1 MYSFPYL
8 EPVCS
13 MSSSNCCFLTC
24 IQNSQEAGQVVWY
37 SHLFKNFP
45 RGSTLWSNDLC
56 IFTRFPRRF
65 WYWPKLKNH
74 NFWTWFSYSWSVSSK
89 FAHIKELIS
98 PACQCRG
105 HGFDLSSGKI
115 PYAVGQLSPCTTTT
129 EPVSCKYWSLHT
141 LEPVKQRSHHNEKP
155 LRSNEE

>member
-24 IQNSQEAGQVVWY
+24 IQNPQEAGQAVWY

-45 RGSTLWSNDLC
+45 QFVVIHTDLC

-74 NFWTWFSYSWSVSSK
+74 NLWTCFSYSQSVSSK
-89 FAHIKELIS
+89 SAHIKELFS
-98 PACQCRG
+98 PACHCRRR
-105 HGFDLSSGKI
+105 GFDRSSGKI
-115 PYAVGQLSPCTTTT
+115 PYSVGQLRACTTAT
-129 EPVSCKYWSLHT
+129 EPMCWSCWSLHT
-141 LEPVKQRSHHNEKP
+141 LEPGKQRSHRNEKP
-155 LRSNEE
+155 LHSSAE